1 MYSNTLTHISSHTYT
16 HTNHTPFILTHPE
29 MLTLISN
36 TLTHAL
42 AHSHLLPHSHSNTP
56 ILIFKDE
63 YALSHRHTDSHN
75 QTQLTHTYILMHRDT
90 HSSPI
95 PTHTICVII
104 DLLAHPR
111 LILTYISL
119 EPRDLGCCGS
129 GLH

>member
-42 AHSHLLPHSHSNTP
+42 AHSHLLPDSHSNTP

-75 QTQLTHTYILMHRDT
+75 STHTHIFKHNSLTLIYSCT
-90 HSSPI
+90 E
-95 PTHTICVII
+95 THTHLPSPPTPSV
-104 DLLAHPR
+104 
-111 LILTYISL
+111 
-119 EPRDLGCCGS
+119 
-129 GLH
+129 